1 MKKTNI
7 LRTIV
12 MGAAAV
18 AFTACNNQTFTV
30 EGEIANAADS
40 VLYLENVALDGIQT
54 VDSVKLAKDGK
65 FSFKSEA
72 KDAPEFYRLRIYDQI
87 INVSIDSTET
97 VKVTSQYPNMAT
109 NYKVEGSEQS
119 KIIQELAYKQIA
131 LQQQAFAIQKSPEI
145 SYQKGVDS
153 IQSMV
158 NRYRD
163 EIKNNYIY
171 KHPDY
176 SSSYFALFQAIGNQL
191 VFNPRSSEE
200 DIRVFAA
207 VATSWDSM
215 YPNSERGQNL
225 HNITIEGMNNIRYV
239 RAQNQKTVN
248 ALEKAE
254 VSNLIDIKLT
264 DNKGKEQNLKS
275 LKGKVVMLDFHLFAS
290 EISTQ
295 RIMQM
300 REIYNKYHAQGL
312 EIFQISLDSDKHFWK
327 TQTDA
332 LPWISVNDP
341 DGVDS
346 RNLLLYNVQ
355 SVPTF
360 FLINKNNELVM
371 RDAQIKDLDAAIKS
385 LL

>member
-1 MKKTNI
+1 MKKQNI
-7 LRTIV
+7 LRTFIL
-12 MGAAAV
+12 GAAAV
-18 AFTACNNQTFTV
+18 AFTACNNKTFTV
-30 EGEIANAADS
+30 EGEISNAADS
-40 VLYLENVALDGIQT
+40 VLYLENVALDGIHT

-65 FSFKSEA
+65 FSFKGDA
-72 KDAPEFYRLRIYDQI
+72 TDAPEFYRLRIYDQI
-87 INVSIDSTET
+87 INVSIDSTEIVT
-97 VKVTSQYPNMAT
+97 VSSQYPNMAT
-109 NYKVEGSEQS
+109 NYKVEGSEQC

-131 LQQQAFAIQKSPEI
+131 LQQQAIAIGKSPEI

-158 NRYRD
+158 DRYRE
-163 EIKNNYIY
+163 EIKNNYIF

-191 VFNPRSSEE
+191 VFNPRSSQD

-207 VATSWDSM
+207 VATSWDNK
-215 YPNSERGQNL
+215 YPDSERGLNL

-239 RAQNQKTVN
+239 RAQNLKAAN
-248 ALEKAE
+248 ALEQAE

-290 EISTQ
+290 DISTQ

-312 EIFQISLDSDKHFWK
+312 EIFQISIDSDKHFWK

-341 DGVDS
+341 DGVQS

-360 FLINKNNELVM
+360 FLINKDNELVK
-371 RDAQIKDLDAAIKS
+371 RDAQIDDLDAAIKS

>member
-1 MKKTNI
+1 
-7 LRTIV
+7 

-18 AFTACNNQTFTV
+18 ALTACNNKTFTV
-30 EGEIANAADS
+30 EGEIANATDS
-40 VLYLENVALDGIQT
+40 VLYFENVALDGIQT
-54 VDSVKLAKDGK
+54 VDSVKLPQDGK
-65 FSFKSEA
+65 FSFKGDA
-72 KDAPEFYRLRIYDQI
+72 TDAPEFYRLRIHDQI

-97 VKVTSQYPNMAT
+97 VTVKSQYPNMAN
-109 NYKVEGSEQS
+109 NYKVEGSEQC

-131 LQQQAFAIQKSPEI
+131 LQHQAIAIQNSPDI
-145 SYQKGVDS
+145 SYQKGADS
-153 IQSMV
+153 IMAIV
-158 NRYRD
+158 DKYRE

-191 VFNPRSSEE
+191 VFNPRSSQD

-207 VATSWDSM
+207 VATSWDSK
-215 YPNSERGQNL
+215 YPDSERGQNL

-239 RAQNQKTVN
+239 RAQNQN
-248 ALEKAE
+248 AASALERAE
-254 VSNLIDIKLT
+254 ESNLIDIKLT

-275 LKGKVVMLDFHLFAS
+275 LKGKVVMLDFHIFAS
-290 EISTQ
+290 DISTQ

-312 EIFQISLDSDKHFWK
+312 EIYQISLDSDMHFWK
-327 TQTDA
+327 TQTEA

-341 DGVDS
+341 DGIQS
-346 RNLLLYNVQ
+346 RNVLLYNVQ

-360 FLINKNNELVM
+360 FLINKNNELVK
-371 RDAQIKDLDAAIKS
+371 RDAQIDDLDATIKS

>member
-1 MKKTNI
+1 MKKQNI
-7 LRTIV
+7 LRTFIL
-12 MGAAAV
+12 GAAAV
-18 AFTACNNQTFTV
+18 AFTACNNKTFTV
-30 EGEIANAADS
+30 EGEISNAADS
-40 VLYLENVALDGIQT
+40 VLYLENVALDGIHT

-65 FSFKSEA
+65 FSFKGDA
-72 KDAPEFYRLRIYDQI
+72 TDAPEFYRLRIYDQI
-87 INVSIDSTET
+87 INVSIDSTEIVT
-97 VKVTSQYPNMAT
+97 VSSQYPNMAT
-109 NYKVEGSEQS
+109 NYKVEGSEQC

-131 LQQQAFAIQKSPEI
+131 LQQQAIAIGKSPEI

-158 NRYRD
+158 DRYRE
-163 EIKNNYIY
+163 EIKNNYIF

-191 VFNPRSSEE
+191 VFNPRSSQD

-207 VATSWDSM
+207 VATSWDNK
-215 YPNSERGQNL
+215 YPDSERGQNL

-239 RAQNQKTVN
+239 RAQNLKAAN
-248 ALEKAE
+248 ALEQAE

-290 EISTQ
+290 DISTQ

-312 EIFQISLDSDKHFWK
+312 EIFQISIDSDKHFWK

-341 DGVDS
+341 DGVQS

-360 FLINKNNELVM
+360 FLINKDNELVK
-371 RDAQIKDLDAAIKS
+371 RDAQIDDLDAAIKS